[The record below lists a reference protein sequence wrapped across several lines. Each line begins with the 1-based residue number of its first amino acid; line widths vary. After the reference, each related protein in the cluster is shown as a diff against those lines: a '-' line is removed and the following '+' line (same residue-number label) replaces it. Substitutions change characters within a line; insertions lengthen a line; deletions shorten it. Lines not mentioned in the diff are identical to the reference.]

1 MTKLEVV
8 MESGL
13 DCSIQCNP
21 KTGEVTDLFV
31 DVAGQHLEYEVNNL
45 DTIDLQSLLS
55 AFKILQRLL

>member
-55 AFKILQRLL
+55 AFKTLQRLL